1 MTRRTAHFLTLTSVT
16 IGGLA
21 LAAPASAQD
30 VRRGPNNTLEV
41 HFPGPCTVYY
51 DRYGNRTY
59 DTQPCNRY
67 DRDRADT
74 AVRNYLRGYGN
85 PGYRP
90 GYGNNN
96 WGYGGQE
103 PRVRI
108 NSGGWGTVDLRNGC
122 IVTFN
127 REGRRMYD
135 TRPCNGAMRSY
146 AERVFNDRLYGRG
159 GNLRDRIN
167 DALGDG
173 RQPGYGYSR
182 PDLSVYGNRITVR
195 MTGTNC
201 TYIYSTGGNHLQ
213 SIGSQCDSRLRDI
226 ANDAVRD
233 WRNRYR

>member
-1 MTRRTAHFLTLTSVT
+1 MTRKTAYLLTMTAFT

-21 LAAPASAQD
+21 LAAPAAAQD

-51 DRYGNRTY
+51 DRNGNRTY
-59 DTQPCNRY
+59 DTPPCGRV
-67 DRDRADT
+67 DRERADA
-74 AVRNYLRGYGN
+74 AVRAYLGGYGRPDYN
-85 PGYRP
+85 PGYNP
-90 GYGNNN
+90 GYPNSN
-96 WGYGGQE
+96 WGYGGPE

-127 REGRRMYD
+127 RDGRRIYD
-135 TRPCNGAMRSY
+135 TRPCNTAMRSY
-146 AERVFNDRLYGRG
+146 AQRVFEQHSYGG
-159 GNLRDRIN
+159 GGYR
-167 DALGDG
+167 
-173 RQPGYGYSR
+173 PGYGYAR

-201 TYIYSTGGNHLQ
+201 TYIYTTGGNHLQ

-226 ANDAVRD
+226 ANEAVRD